1 MMRRLLL
8 GVLAETADGG
18 SHGDRGGGVE
28 GVRPARLGLL
38 AAGAL
43 PDADSLAL
51 HGVLAAKVAEK
62 LGVLGHL
69 LLLHHLAEGSTVTG
83 AVLADDPCE
92 EEEGEGR
99 RAGQRR
105 GSWRVRHGRAMET
118 REDPAP
124 RGRTARGGVV
134 RSRRWAPGDAI
145 AGARRDRIDPPRSS
159 RDRNDPPRRVRRYR
173 APALPARLVSRCPPR
188 AFRRN
193 HPGWNPKNPDGSGAH
208 SGVGGG
214 PSRDTHRLSWCA

>member
-1 MMRRLLL
+1 MIRRLLL

-18 SHGDRGGGVE
+18 AHGDRGGGVE

-51 HGVLAAKVAEK
+51 HGVLAAEVAEK

-99 RAGQRR
+99 RVGQRR
-105 GSWRVRHGRAMET
+105 GSRRVRHARAMET
-118 REDPAP
+118 RQDPAP
-124 RGRTARGGVV
+124 RGRTARWGVV
-134 RSRRWAPGDAI
+134 RSRRRAPGDAI
-145 AGARRDRIDPPRSS
+145 TGARRDRIGLDAIES
-159 RDRNDPPRRVRRYR
+159 
-173 APALPARLVSRCPPR
+173 
-188 AFRRN
+188 
-193 HPGWNPKNPDGSGAH
+193 
-208 SGVGGG
+208 
-214 PSRDTHRLSWCA
+214 

>member
-1 MMRRLLL
+1 MIRRLLL

-18 SHGDRGGGVE
+18 AHGDRGGGVE

-51 HGVLAAKVAEK
+51 HGVLAAEVAEK

-99 RAGQRR
+99 RVGQRR
-105 GSWRVRHGRAMET
+105 GSRRVRHARAMET

-124 RGRTARGGVV
+124 RRTARWGVV
-134 RSRRWAPGDAI
+134 RPRRRAPGDAI
-145 AGARRDRIDPPRSS
+145 TGARRDRIGLDAIES
-159 RDRNDPPRRVRRYR
+159 
-173 APALPARLVSRCPPR
+173 
-188 AFRRN
+188 
-193 HPGWNPKNPDGSGAH
+193 
-208 SGVGGG
+208 
-214 PSRDTHRLSWCA
+214 